1 MHRGYKTDA
10 TARVLA
16 QTPHALAGRSQW
28 SRKTPIRA
36 AAASAIRNVVQC
48 TQTGG
53 GLWKLSRRLLHHL
66 MVSFSAVSEA
76 CTCSRRV
83 GRDHAVAAGH
93 RLGNLCSLPPP
104 FSKAAH
110 PRIRHKR
117 SSCAEPVVAPAAQRR
132 PSGPSGCCDRSWA
145 DPAASR
151 RRERTRRDGEDLKRG
166 TYEARTCRPTARG
179 TWTTTTTLC
188 LRACPTTPR

>member
-76 CTCSRRV
+76 CTCSRHV
-83 GRDHAVAAGH
+83 SRDRGIAGEH
-93 RLGNLCSLPPP
+93 RLRALCSLVPS
-104 FSKAAH
+104 FARAAH

-117 SSCAEPVVAPAAQRR
+117 SSCAEPAVAPAVRVR
-132 PSGPSGCCDRSWA
+132 PSAAPGQPTRRITRTLRQFSSGTLRVPNALCQRDRMVTDRS
-145 DPAASR
+145 R
-151 RRERTRRDGEDLKRG
+151 R
-166 TYEARTCRPTARG
+166 TARG
-179 TWTTTTTLC
+179 SLGAPPVTRRRGERHWT
-188 LRACPTTPR
+188 